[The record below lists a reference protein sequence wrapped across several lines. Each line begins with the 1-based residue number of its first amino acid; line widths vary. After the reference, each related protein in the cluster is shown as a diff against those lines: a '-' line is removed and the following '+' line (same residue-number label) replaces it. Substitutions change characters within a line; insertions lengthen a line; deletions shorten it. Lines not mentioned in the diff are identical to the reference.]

1 VDLEICHLYLLPAGS
16 APAGAAEQTP
26 APRGAPDFFEVDIDV
41 RAAGNRIVEALD
53 TTVTVSAQIF
63 DGQVWLAD
71 CRYRL
76 PDALAPDA
84 AARKQAIEAALD
96 SQLLAAAAGEEEM
109 SVRYTLVLIPTGQDD
124 PDRFVDAHAP
134 ALARLVRTLPK
145 PPDEV
150 QVGEILRAR
159 ARFSENDLTI
169 VDWVGGVIL
178 TELGDSQSDV
188 ELFKIGNYQLM
199 RYRMLDRAIEQNLR
213 DLRAELADPRP
224 LWRPGRQR
232 TIATVVEQRLEL
244 LLAFEKTARSLMFI
258 GNWYSAR
265 VYSLIDRELCL
276 EDWRTAVSGKL
287 ESLAA
292 IDQTVRESL
301 TFSWRRV
308 LDMIQLVGWAFLL
321 VGYLVLFFLNVR

>member
-1 VDLEICHLYLLPAGS
+1 MCHLFLLPAGA
-16 APAGAAEQTP
+16 APAGAPEP
-26 APRGAPDFFEVDIDV
+26 SLAPRDAPDYFEVDIDIRSAGDRV
-41 RAAGNRIVEALD
+41 LRAAGTDVA
-53 TTVTVSAQIF
+53 VSCQIF
-63 DGQVWLAD
+63 DGQVWMAD

-76 PDALAPDA
+76 PEALAPDA
-84 AARKQAIEAALD
+84 ADRKRAIEDTLD
-96 SQLLAAAAGEEEM
+96 EQLLQAA
-109 SVRYTLVLIPTGQDD
+109 SDRPDIWVRYSIVLIHSAEQD
-124 PDRFVDAHAP
+124 PDRFVDANAN

-159 ARFSENDLTI
+159 ARFSEHDLTI
-169 VDWVGGVIL
+169 VDWVGAVIL
-178 TELGDSQSDV
+178 TELGDAQSDI

-199 RYRMLDRAIEQNLR
+199 RYRMLDRGIEANLR
-213 DLRAELADPRP
+213 ELRAELDDPRS

-244 LLAFEKTARSLMFI
+244 LLAFEKTAQSLMFI

-276 EDWRTAVSGKL
+276 EDWRSMVSGKL

-321 VGYLVLFFLNVR
+321 VGYLVLFFLNLR

>member
-1 VDLEICHLYLLPAGS
+1 VDLEICHLFVLPAGS
-16 APAGAAEQTP
+16 APAGAPEP
-26 APRGAPDFFEVDIDV
+26 SLAPRDAPDFFEVGIDV
-41 RAAGNRIVEALD
+41 RSAGDRTLD
-53 TTVTVSAQIF
+53 AGGTAVTVSCQIF

-76 PDALAPDA
+76 ADALGPDA
-84 AARKQAIEAALD
+84 AIRKQRIED
-96 SQLLAAAAGEEEM
+96 SVDEQLLRAAPGHNDM
-109 SVRYTLVLIPTGQDD
+109 WVRYTLVPIPIAQED
-124 PDRFVDAHAP
+124 PDRFVDANAP

-159 ARFSENDLTI
+159 ARFSEHDLTI
-169 VDWVGGVIL
+169 VDWVGAVIL
-178 TELGDSQSDV
+178 TEVGDDQSDV

-244 LLAFEKTARSLMFI
+244 LLAFEKTAQSLMFI

-265 VYSLIDRELCL
+265 VYSLIVRELCL
-276 EDWRTAVSGKL
+276 EDWRATVSGKL

-292 IDQTVRESL
+292 IDHTVRESL

-308 LDMIQLVGWAFLL
+308 LDMIQLFGWAFLL
-321 VGYLVLFFLNVR
+321 VGYLILFFLNVR

>member
-1 VDLEICHLYLLPAGS
+1 VDLEMCHLFLLPAGS
-16 APAGAAEQTP
+16 APGGAPEP
-26 APRGAPDFFEVDIDV
+26 SLAPRDAPDFFEVDIDV
-41 RAAGNRIVEALD
+41 RSAGDRTIDAAG
-53 TTVTVSAQIF
+53 TPVTVSCQIF

-76 PDALAPDA
+76 TDAFAPDA
-84 AARKQAIEAALD
+84 AIRKQAIEEAID
-96 SQLLAAAAGEEEM
+96 DQLLQDAANRPGM
-109 SVRYTLVLIPTGQDD
+109 WVRYTVVLVQTAMED
-124 PDRFVDAHAP
+124 PDRFVDANAP

-169 VDWVGGVIL
+169 VDWVGAVVL

-199 RYRMLDRAIEQNLR
+199 RYRMLDRGIERNLH

-232 TIATVVEQRLEL
+232 TIATVVEKRLEL
-244 LLAFEKTARSLMFI
+244 LLAFEKTAQSLMFI

-265 VYSLIDRELCL
+265 VYSLIVRELCL
-276 EDWRTAVSGKL
+276 EDWRSTVSGKL